1 MTPECNGPVT
11 GLVVSDPMH
20 LLALHKAIMEAKFH
34 ESPENQD
41 VLGSPLLASIAD
53 QVMDAIINGEDAA
66 GNTSKA
72 AAWRTF
78 RRLSSNTWIADRVR
92 GQVVQNQNWRSW
104 DDKTRIQYITCAVA
118 PFQATESKLD
128 TLRQH
133 IDLGIGAT
141 SSRIAGADRTSSS
154 GSGTATAAFSKVPGL
169 TPNGVVETDVHADA
183 LVATVERH
191 EVDVGNSDTP
201 IRDED
206 LT

>member
-41 VLGSPLLASIAD
+41 VLGSPL
-53 QVMDAIINGEDAA
+53 
-66 GNTSKA
+66 
-72 AAWRTF
+72 
-78 RRLSSNTWIADRVR
+78 
-92 GQVVQNQNWRSW
+92 
-104 DDKTRIQYITCAVA
+104 
-118 PFQATESKLD
+118 
-128 TLRQH
+128 
-133 IDLGIGAT
+133 
-141 SSRIAGADRTSSS
+141 
-154 GSGTATAAFSKVPGL
+154 
-169 TPNGVVETDVHADA
+169 
-183 LVATVERH
+183 VATVERH